1 MSQKTIAD
9 IYADHITASPHETMV
24 TDRLLLHSG
33 AKSIAEV
40 CGAAIKGY
48 AAELI
53 RLNLQ
58 SGMDETLA
66 AKTAEADMEVS
77 AAAMLSAQND
87 ACARCDRILAC
98 SPHERIVSSLIIDS
112 ATGPHCPM
120 FHNAFE
126 AARSEISRKTLG
138 QFGKS

>member
-9 IYADHITASPHETMV
+9 IYADHITASPHDTMV
-24 TDRLLLHSG
+24 TDRILLHSG
-33 AKSIAEV
+33 ARSIAEV
-40 CGAAIKGY
+40 CRAAINGY

-53 RLNLQ
+53 RLNLE
-58 SGMDETLA
+58 SGMDDTLA

-77 AAAMLSAQND
+77 AAAMLSAQNE
-87 ACARCDRILAC
+87 ACARCDRILSC
-98 SPHERIVSSLIIDS
+98 SPYERIVSSIILDA

-126 AARSEISRKTLG
+126 AARADISRRTMG
-138 QFGKS
+138 QFGKA